1 MRLARV
7 LPEGLTKEKVSA
19 AIFEELW
26 DKLLLMLFAASMDE
40 SLWLLSQEAVD
51 DIFSPQLDN
60 IQVIVNNI
68 RNFFIIITSIGKLYH
83 VKLLFQITEY
93 S

>member
-19 AIFEELW
+19 AIFKELW
-26 DKLLLMLFAASMDE
+26 DKLLLMLFAVSMDE
-40 SLWLLSQEAVD
+40 SLWLLSKEAVD

-83 VKLLFQITEY
+83 EKLLFQIAEY